1 MYISSAAGGDMP
13 LCLWCC
19 FEAWGGGGEGGGR
32 EGGEGEGGG
41 RERGEGEMWY
51 VYHCLTNIR

>member
-19 FEAWGGGGEGGGR
+19 FEAWGGGGGGG
-32 EGGEGEGGG
+32 G
-41 RERGEGEMWY
+41 ERGEGGRGGREK
-51 VYHCLTNIR
+51 CGTFTIA